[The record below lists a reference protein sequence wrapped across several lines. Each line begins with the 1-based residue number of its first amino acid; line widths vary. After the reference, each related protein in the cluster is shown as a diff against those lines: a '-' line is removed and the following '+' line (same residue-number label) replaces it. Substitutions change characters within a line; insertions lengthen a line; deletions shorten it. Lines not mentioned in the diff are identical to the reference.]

1 VATFLSG
8 IISESWWV
16 LTEAAPWVLFGF
28 LAAGI
33 IRAFVH
39 DETVARHLG
48 GNDTRSVLKVSLIGI
63 PLPLCSCGVLPTAVG
78 LRHQGAGR
86 GPAAAF
92 MVSTPESG
100 VDSIA
105 ITWALLDPVMTV
117 FRPVAAFVTATL
129 TGLAINRMPPEPPAD
144 DNADDAD
151 AENLDAGGDHR
162 AGNRGADRGTAT
174 EAGSSEHDIC
184 GCGCEVGAAPT
195 DQAPLGDRVRSG
207 LRYAFGELLGDIGG
221 LLLLGVLIAGTISW
235 LIPAESLAG
244 LPGGE
249 LIELLLMLLV
259 GIPLYICATASTPI
273 AAALVLKGLS
283 PGAALVF
290 LLAGP
295 ATNAATVT
303 VFARHWGRRATVIY
317 VAVIAVCALILGFA
331 LNRLYAWAGIDIS
344 RWIGEGSDAGIG
356 LIGIISAILLLLL
369 IGWEKIASRRN
380 R

>member
-1 VATFLSG
+1 VVAFLSG
-8 IISESWWV
+8 IIEQSWWV

-28 LAAGI
+28 LAAGVL
-33 IRAFVH
+33 RAFVH
-39 DETVARHLG
+39 DDSVARHLG
-48 GNDTRSVLKVSLIGI
+48 GNDTRSVIKASLIGI

-105 ITWALLDPVMTV
+105 ITWALLDPIMTL
-117 FRPVAAFVTATL
+117 FRPLAAFLTATL
-129 TGLAINRMPPEPPAD
+129 TGLAINRVP
-144 DNADDAD
+144 
-151 AENLDAGGDHR
+151 
-162 AGNRGADRGTAT
+162 
-174 EAGSSEHDIC
+174 EAGSGPATDDEGEGETNTC
-184 GCGCEVGAAPT
+184 GCGREIGETMTERPALGAR
-195 DQAPLGDRVRSG
+195 LRSG
-207 LRYAFGELLGDIGG
+207 LVYAFGDLLADIGW
-221 LLLLGVLIAGTISW
+221 LLLIGVLIAGVIGW
-235 LIPAESLAG
+235 LVPAESLVD

-249 LIELLLMLLV
+249 GLELLLMLVV

-303 VFARHWGRRATVIY
+303 VFARHWGRRATVVY
-317 VAVIAVCALILGFA
+317 LAVIAGCAVALGYL
-331 LNRLYAWAGIDIS
+331 LNRVYEWTGADIT
-344 RWIGEGSDAGIG
+344 RWIAAGDESGPG
-356 LIGIISAILLLLL
+356 LVGVVSAIILLLL
-369 IGWEKIASRRN
+369 IAAEMLGRRRN
-380 R
+380 G